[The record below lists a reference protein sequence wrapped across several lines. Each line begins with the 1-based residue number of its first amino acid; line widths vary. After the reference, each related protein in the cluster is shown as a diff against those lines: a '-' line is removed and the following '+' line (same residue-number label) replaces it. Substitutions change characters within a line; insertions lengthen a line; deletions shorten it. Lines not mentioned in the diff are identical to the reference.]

1 MRMKNFNK
9 LLATGAT
16 LAAAGLALTGCG
28 SKSSSGSSKQI
39 LNWNE
44 ASELP
49 TMDLSKATD
58 TISFDML
65 NNSMEGLLR
74 IGKNSKV
81 EPGIA
86 KSYKVSSD
94 GLTYTFN
101 LRKNAK
107 WSNGD
112 KVTADDFVY
121 SWRRTVDPKTQSQY
135 SYLFEGVKNIDDI
148 TAGKKAP
155 STLGIKAVGQYK
167 VVVTLTKKVPY
178 FKLLMGFPSFFP
190 QNKTAVEKYGK
201 KYGTSSKYM
210 VYDGPFKMTGWTG
223 TNLSWTLAKNKDYWD
238 KSNVKLD
245 KINFKVNK
253 STTTSYNLYQSK
265 KLDQTILS
273 TEQAKQLSNDPGYT
287 IVKEAR
293 TNYLEFNQTKKE
305 FQNKK
310 IRQAIGY
317 AIDRDQ
323 LAKKVMGSGTLPSKS
338 VVSSGLVQKDGTDF
352 TTAAKTTVG
361 VTLNKKKAAQLW
373 KEGLQELGESDMT
386 ITLLGDDTD
395 AAKKITEFIQSQL
408 EANLP
413 GIKVEVANVPF
424 KTRLAR
430 AEKGQFELLAN
441 GWSADFSDAISFLDL
456 FTTGNPY
463 NNGKWSNAEYDKLI
477 TASKT
482 TDAGNA
488 DKRWDDMVKA
498 SKLINEEQPI
508 VPLFQL
514 NTPSLLR
521 TNVKGVVHNTA
532 GVSYNWKEAY
542 IAK

>member
-1 MRMKNFNK
+1 
-9 LLATGAT
+9 
-16 LAAAGLALTGCG
+16 
-28 SKSSSGSSKQI
+28 
-39 LNWNE
+39 
-44 ASELP
+44 
-49 TMDLSKATD
+49 
-58 TISFDML
+58 
-65 NNSMEGLLR
+65 
-74 IGKNSKV
+74 
-81 EPGIA
+81 
-86 KSYKVSSD
+86 
-94 GLTYTFN
+94 
-101 LRKNAK
+101 
-107 WSNGD
+107 
-112 KVTADDFVY
+112 
-121 SWRRTVDPKTQSQY
+121 
-135 SYLFEGVKNIDDI
+135 
-148 TAGKKAP
+148 
-155 STLGIKAVGQYK
+155 
-167 VVVTLTKKVPY
+167 
-178 FKLLMGFPSFFP
+178 MGFPSFFP

-201 KYGTSSKYM
+201 KYGTSSKCM

-223 TNLSWTLAKNKDYWD
+223 TNLSWTLARNKNYWD
-238 KSNVKLD
+238 KAHVKLD

-317 AIDRDQ
+317 VIDRDQ

-361 VTLNKKKAAQLW
+361 VTLNKKKAAPLW
-373 KEGLQELGESDMT
+373 KEGLQELGESGMT

-441 GWSADFSDAISFLDL
+441 VWSADFSDAISFLDL

-477 TASKT
+477 KVSKM

-488 DKRWDDMVKA
+488 DKRWDDMVKS

-514 NTPSLLR
+514 NTQSLLR

>member
-16 LAAAGLALTGCG
+16 LAAAGLALAGCG
-28 SKSSSGSSKQI
+28 SKSSSGSSKQV

-310 IRQAIGY
+310 IRQAIG
-317 AIDRDQ
+317 
-323 LAKKVMGSGTLPSKS
+323 
-338 VVSSGLVQKDGTDF
+338 F

-441 GWSADFSDAISFLDL
+441 AWSADFSDAISFLDL